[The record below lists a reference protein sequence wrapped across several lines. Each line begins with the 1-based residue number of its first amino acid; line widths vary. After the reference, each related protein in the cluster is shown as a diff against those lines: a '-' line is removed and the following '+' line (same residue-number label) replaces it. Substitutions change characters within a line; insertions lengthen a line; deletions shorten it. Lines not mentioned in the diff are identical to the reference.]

1 MAYSYYGRSYEQA
14 MFDLE
19 QRKNKNLSG
28 DVEIYKYSE
37 LSINGKNKC
46 LVIYDE
52 LGDIKECL
60 CVKCFTKVLRSPY
73 YNTKYVYPLCRY
85 CLFDVY
91 HIEDQNKKEQKMNQ
105 RVKKQDPN
113 SVTINW
119 TDFENSMASGS
130 AKLCDLASQYNIYP
144 VDMKELL
151 IKKYENHIVFKKG
164 RNGGIYWATRA

>member
-1 MAYSYYGRSYEQA
+1 M
-14 MFDLE
+14 
-19 QRKNKNLSG
+19 
-28 DVEIYKYSE
+28 I
-37 LSINGKNKC
+37 
-46 LVIYDE
+46 
-52 LGDIKECL
+52 LG
-60 CVKCFTKVLRSPY
+60 
-73 YNTKYVYPLCRY
+73 
-85 CLFDVY
+85 
-91 HIEDQNKKEQKMNQ
+91 NKKEQKMNQ